1 MLQFYYNRRSPIAR
15 RVWIALLEKGI
26 PFESVMLKLDDDQ
39 FQPEFLE
46 INPFH
51 HIPVIVDDGF
61 PVLESLAILDYLE
74 SKYPT
79 PALLPT
85 APQDLATVRM
95 VEMVAINEL
104 FPKVISLI
112 CESQNSPKFTQAK
125 QHVDKILKFFTETL
139 GDRQSHAGGDR
150 NFFGGQQLSLAD
162 IVAGTIVPTLPNL
175 GIPLSNYP
183 QLNHWSEQLTKRPAW
198 QKTALSA
205 EEFAEFKRRVKVL
218 VKLRQRQDSWGKRG
232 N

>member
-26 PFESVMLKLDDDQ
+26 PFESVILKLDDDQ

-85 APQDLATVRM
+85 EPQALATVRM

-139 GDRQSHAGGDR
+139 GDC

-162 IVAGTIVPTLPNL
+162 IVAGTIVPILPNL

-218 VKLRQRQDSWGKRG
+218 VKLRQRKIAGEREEI

>member
-15 RVWIALLEKGI
+15 RVWLTLLEKNI
-26 PFESVMLKLDDDQ
+26 PFESVILKLDDDQ

-61 PVLESLAILDYLE
+61 TVLESLAILDYLE

-85 APQDLATVRM
+85 ESQALATVRM
-95 VEMVAINEL
+95 VQMVTTNEL
-104 FPKVISLI
+104 FPKMISLI
-112 CESQNSPKFTQAK
+112 YENPNSPKFTQAK
-125 QHVDKILKFFTETL
+125 QRVEKILKFFTEIL
-139 GDRQSHAGGDR
+139 GNR
-150 NFFGGQQLSLAD
+150 NFFAGEQLSFAE
-162 IVAGTIVPTLPNL
+162 IVAGSIVPGLPNL
-175 GIPLSNYP
+175 GIPLDHYP
-183 QLNHWSEQLTKRPAW
+183 KLHDWSENLMQRPAW
-198 QKTALSA
+198 QKTALSP
-205 EEFAEFKRRVKVL
+205 EEFEDFKRRVKVL
-218 VKLRQRQDSWGKRG
+218 VKLRQRQNSWGKSA

>member
-1 MLQFYYNRRSPIAR
+1 MLKFYYNRQSPIAR
-15 RVWIALLEKGI
+15 RVWLALLEKGI
-26 PFESVMLKLDDDQ
+26 AFESVVLRLDDDQ
-39 FQPEFLE
+39 FQPDFLA

-61 PVLESLAILDYLE
+61 SVLESIAILDYLE

-85 APQDLATVRM
+85 EPQALATVRM
-95 VEMVAINEL
+95 VQMVTTNEL
-104 FPKVISLI
+104 FPKAISLI
-112 CESQNSPKFTQAK
+112 YENEDLPKFVK
-125 QHVDKILKFFTETL
+125 IKEHIDKVLHFFTKAL
-139 GDRQSHAGGDR
+139 GDRP
-150 NFFGGQQLSLAD
+150 FFGSEQLTLAD
-162 IVAGTIVPTLPNL
+162 IVAGTIVPFLPKL
-175 GIPLSNYP
+175 GFFLSNYP
-183 QLNHWSEQLTKRPAW
+183 KLNDWSERLMQRPAW

-218 VKLRQRQDSWGKRG
+218 VKLRQRENSWGKQA

>member
-1 MLQFYYNRRSPIAR
+1 MLQFYYNHLSPIAH
-15 RVWIALLEKGI
+15 RVWLALLEKGI

-79 PALLPT
+79 PPLLPT
-85 APQDLATVRM
+85 EPQALARVRM
-95 VEMVAINEL
+95 VQMVAINEL
-104 FPKVISLI
+104 FPKMISLI
-112 CESQNSPKFTQAK
+112 YESQNSPKFTEAK

-139 GDRQSHAGGDR
+139 GDYR
-150 NFFGGQQLSLAD
+150 NFFGGEQLSLAD
-162 IVAGTIVPTLPNL
+162 IVAGTMVPILPNL
-175 GIPLSNYP
+175 GIPLSDYP
-183 QLNHWSEQLTKRPAW
+183 KLNHWSEQLTQRPAW
-198 QKTALSA
+198 EKTALSV
-205 EEFAEFKRRVKVL
+205 EEFEDFKRRVKVL
-218 VKLRQRQDSWGKRG
+218 VKLRQRQNSWGKAA